1 MTSSLADSLGLPP
14 LPPLP
19 VAGARS
25 SGARGEILAGEAL
38 VVALAGAAGWFALRD
53 PALRLSFDTA
63 VLRLPLLGRLLRD
76 LHAARM
82 SRTLGTMVASRLPL
96 LEGLALTASTI
107 HNRRLRAASDEIVN
121 TGLKTCPSVSG
132 PTIGT

>member
-38 VVALAGAAGWFALRD
+38 ERTFRGPTDRSNWVVPGRVLCGDQAVSLDD
-53 PALRLSFDTA
+53 PA
-63 VLRLPLLGRLLRD
+63 GR
-76 LHAARM
+76 A
-82 SRTLGTMVASRLPL
+82 GCW
-96 LEGLALTASTI
+96 
-107 HNRRLRAASDEIVN
+107 RAA
-121 TGLKTCPSVSG
+121 
-132 PTIGT
+132 